1 MTISSSIKIKSN
13 YETHEGK
20 SANPVLSLSIHK
32 QIKKQTM
39 TTQNPGIQH
48 HLSTAELC
56 INHHINK
63 SELVIVQK
71 KIIQAV
77 EHTARKFRF
86 KQISILA

>member
-1 MTISSSIKIKSN
+1 M
-13 YETHEGK
+13 
-20 SANPVLSLSIHK
+20 LSLITHK

-48 HLSTAELC
+48 HLATAESC

-77 EHTARKFRF
+77 KHTARKFYF
-86 KQISILA
+86 NQTSILA